1 MTRQGGFLIAKV
13 HQAAGRIFAQMLR
26 ERGITIHPAHGR
38 ILFVL
43 WRDGPMP
50 IHDLARLVALGK
62 STLTNALDRLEA
74 SGDVKRVRS
83 GEDRRSI
90 TVELTPRTGETKAH
104 YEEVSRAMTKLFYR
118 DFASEEIDAFERTL
132 ERILANLDGGRTS
145 TAAANRFK

>member
-26 ERGITIHPAHGR
+26 QRGITIHPAHGR

-50 IHDLARLVALGK
+50 IHDLARRVALGK

-74 SGDVKRVRS
+74 SGDVQRVRS
-83 GEDRRSI
+83 REDRRTI
-90 TVELTPRTGETKAH
+90 MIELTAKTAATKAI
-104 YEEVSRAMTKLFYR
+104 YEEVSGAMTRLFYR
-118 DFASEEIDAFERTL
+118 GLQDGEIDAFEMTL
-132 ERILANLDGGRTS
+132 ERILANLDGFDSGGKS
-145 TAAANRFK
+145 V

>member
-74 SGDVKRVRS
+74 SGDVQRVRS
-83 GEDRRSI
+83 REDRRTI
-90 TVELTPRTGETKAH
+90 MVELTAKTVATKTV
-104 YEEVSRAMTKLFYR
+104 YEEVSRAMTDLFYHGLR
-118 DFASEEIDAFERTL
+118 GGEIDAFEMTL
-132 ERILANLDGGRTS
+132 ERILANLDGFDSGGKS
-145 TAAANRFK
+145 V